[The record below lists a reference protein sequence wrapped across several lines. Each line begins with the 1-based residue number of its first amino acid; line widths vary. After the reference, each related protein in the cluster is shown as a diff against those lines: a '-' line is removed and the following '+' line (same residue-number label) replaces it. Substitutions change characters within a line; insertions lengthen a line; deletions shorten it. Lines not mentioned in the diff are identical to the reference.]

1 MLDYTKVESRLKS
14 FLKNNKRLGYSVA
27 LLVTFLINGGFA
39 YADEAIGSI
48 VPQRSEIKNRIE
60 QEEDNIEQMLKDSEK
75 TMSDIEL
82 KIKKLTQR
90 AEFWTKPLDK
100 SYQFFAMSSFGNYSR
115 NKSNNEKNFNGSE
128 YSFEQGQEAGYG
140 QYINGK
146 YYGMYGIVKNPIEFV
161 DKIQFGANITPKSVP
176 EKTIVEKTVNPRN
189 ITLPT
194 VSVPTINVGAI
205 TMTTPATLSLSLPP
219 NPGNPNINVTPPN
232 AIAALGSINVA
243 AVPTISVNP
252 QIPQIGQAPTVNPVS
267 VSAPSLPGGFSPA
280 TIPLPEAPE
289 DPDAPDVTLFEPAK
303 LAFQGTGY
311 GQTNVTMF
319 NPNASGYESPANNF
333 EEYDTG
339 GGTLNISVIGG
350 KPSWSGATLTGK
362 IGGSTQTLAP
372 GSDPN
377 SINSFFNDTQNT
389 DVIHKGKYTMSRD
402 DGTGNNSSMIFLSLN
417 PYSNG
422 SSTRTYDF
430 QGTVD
435 LIGHSNPSSGEVL
448 IGFEHQLLSGT
459 SSTSIFKNTGVIN
472 LKSGN
477 NVIGMMIDTEG
488 GHGQGKTINAGTI
501 NITSQNSV
509 GIDYGYYVND
519 APKTDVTLGN
529 INVDGTNNYGFRM
542 RYYGDKSG
550 GPTYYDSTNITGGGG
565 TIKVGLNG
573 GTKSVG
579 VSIAQGTSSGDPLS
593 KITNLN
599 IEVGGKNNIGFYRN
613 PDSKA
618 AGHNATAMT
627 LNSTRLSGLKF
638 HSAPATQGSVL
649 VRSDKDE
656 VILDRSFTGTDA
668 ISGIG
673 EKNSLMQAGGTG
685 TVTYTAASTANITAK
700 EFYGMTAGNFA
711 ANAKDKT
718 TGATATNHGKL
729 EISGDGSVAM
739 AADTGNTINNDG
751 QLKVTGKGATGIYNL
766 GTFTQSGATSKLEVD
781 GEKSLGLYNKKGT
794 MTLAGTATI
803 TGTKGSIGIFSN
815 GGSITSSM
823 GNNLTISSDDTGIGK
838 GDTPGLG
845 VYSAKGANV
854 SIDGAKINVKGGS
867 VGIAAVGKDGSTGST
882 IHAHNSTLTYEG
894 KGYAIYTADGG
905 TIDITGSTVNLA
917 GDATGMEIDMA
928 NSTLTATGATVNVKS
943 DGVTVFN
950 LTNVT
955 TPINVSTLQSDL
967 QTASGVTTI
976 NADPGITKYKLASM
990 DGGPI
995 NIDTSISRT
1004 DSDPSAGY
1012 NYFRRFQVQR
1022 ANLNVTKDVTSVMT
1036 SAQAVDFSNQVVG
1049 LEMNSS
1055 KKAVANTEA
1064 SIDLHAAK
1072 ITADRTDAG
1081 DGAVGAFIN
1090 YGKVTL
1096 DSSSGID
1103 VEKGSNTVN
1112 DKAVGVYAVNGSEVE
1127 NDGTIDVG
1135 GNQSIGILGMAYRE
1149 AYNSKTSKYEP
1160 VVSEFGASAVGQGK
1174 VTIKNTRKVDV
1185 SSGNNTTGI
1194 YAINNNSSSTVA
1206 DHTVENSGTV
1216 VVGDTSGSTNT
1227 SIGIYANKVTVKPKD
1242 GTIEIGEKAVGI
1254 YGINSSVIGVAG
1266 DNLGTV
1272 KFKGEKGVAISLKG
1286 DSNNPDAV
1294 LKGSKVTLDEDSAV
1308 ANKEKTGIL
1317 ADLNND
1323 VTLETEV
1330 DTGTL
1335 NHVTAYYSANKNID
1349 VKANLTL
1356 NEDSIGITGD
1366 TTNKAID
1373 LTYGDGV
1380 NTYTMNVGKRS
1391 TGLFGQRTINLKDK
1405 TEIKLNDEKAIG
1417 AYAKGGLTG
1426 VNTAINADG
1435 KLTFTKEEAVGLYAE
1450 NDVTINQ
1457 GATSNLDFSA
1467 ATAKKNI
1474 GMYLAGSKWIGNTA
1488 ITFDSEHEKGNV
1500 YMYAQGLRTPNGDL
1514 GSTLTPNALFK
1525 VSPNGTASATD
1536 RTIGAYLNTELKGTP
1551 GAYASNTFDMS
1562 NTAAKL
1568 EVDKKGIGIYAKNA
1582 STTVDNIIKRIDVTS
1597 TDEETVGVYTDGNLL
1612 LDAPQGKISAVNKG
1626 IGIYGNSGKIT
1637 INGTHDIETTTSGTG
1652 VYLTNGTYLTGGKV
1666 TVKNNTSGTAAAG
1679 VYYTKGT
1686 ASSQVTHD
1694 TDIDVTT
1701 GDNALALY
1709 ADDGIDLKNAKTVTV
1724 DGGQDNVGVFVTKAS
1739 KFTNDNTINVGSSSS
1754 TITNGLGVYVEDG
1767 EATNNAGKNINVY
1780 DKTASTSSVGM
1791 AAVAALGK
1799 TAKVT
1804 NDGTITASG
1813 DAIAMN
1819 VADNSEGVN
1828 NGTIETNDVVLSPSN
1843 ILKAIGAYING
1854 NNAKFTNT
1862 GTIKTENIALALEDT
1877 KAGNITAGTLELTKD
1892 NGVGVYAKNSEVD
1905 FDINPTVGTTTG
1917 TVGLYA
1923 TGNTTISGNISSGAN
1938 GNGHVGVYVADTNV
1952 SFANTSKVTANNG
1965 SSANYG
1971 IGIYTAPGYTGTI
1984 NTTIDQNGDKTI
1996 GLFAGNSTSPA
2007 TGSDITF
2014 NGTINVGDGIGVY
2027 VPTSSRFV
2035 ADNTTFN
2042 INGGTAVYLKGG
2054 DVELGK
2060 AGPTTINFGANGG
2073 TAIYQNGGTF
2083 STGSN
2088 LTINGRG
2095 SFLAIKNAD
2104 STVDSTI
2111 SVGKDG
2117 VGINAIYDATDGA
2130 KDYTLT
2136 LGTNGKFELNGDN
2149 AAGMAA
2155 TVTGLGTANKATI
2168 INKGVIETIG
2178 SNVDTTGIIAK
2189 GAYVQNDGKINIG
2202 KNGVA
2207 IYTTNDGADTDTGL
2221 ENNGEINLIED
2232 EAKGIVANKA
2242 NTTKDFVLGKIS
2254 GTKEKLVGAFFK
2266 DSQAPVNVKDVNI
2279 DVGANSKGLV
2289 FEGGSNFTVGATGV
2303 NNQIK
2308 VGDTT
2313 DSNNR
2318 SIGIAAI
2325 GTSGTVSHTDVIAGS
2340 KQSMGLYAKNGT
2352 LTFDTLTGDLKSTDG
2367 NSILTYADGAAAT
2380 ISLNGGKTL
2389 EIAKDG
2395 IGLGVKDGGTITA
2408 DKDTVVEVKGE
2419 NGIGAYVNNGGN
2431 VDSKF
2436 KIKVKNAKG
2445 RGVYLTGTVSSYPE
2459 VDELKGDES
2468 VGYIFENVTN
2478 HINMTNA
2485 VQITDATAK
2494 KQVAVLAQGT
2504 GNGMTLNGGISVVGD
2519 NNTGV
2524 YSSTGQ
2530 TVTNNG
2536 LLTVGAS
2543 TGDSSIGIYSRGGA
2557 VINNGVSTIGDN
2569 SVGVYG
2575 EETSITTKDMTVG
2588 DKGVG
2593 LYLNNTALGQGDA
2606 IVNGNVSVGGNE
2618 AIGIQ
2623 ASNAKTYLQGDL
2635 TVGATDSK
2643 GIFSENDGDVETT
2656 GDITVGSNS
2665 LGIFKN
2671 GNAEVKTATG
2681 KTITVA
2687 DDGYGIFA
2695 KGGAKVT
2702 NNSAVS
2708 VGKNGVGIYVDGN
2721 DLLSTGNIT
2730 VADKGV
2736 GLLIKNSGTLTS
2748 TGLLTVGSNNA
2759 VGLYAD
2765 NANIVQN
2772 GNITV
2777 ANNDGIGIYSKGTG
2791 NVTTTGDITVG
2802 VDSIGVYKTGTGT
2815 MNIGTS
2821 SSQTMTIGDKGYG
2834 IYYIGNSSSGHSGSS
2849 RANNIIN
2856 SNMTMSLGK
2865 EAVGIYGKNATVNH
2879 VGDITVG
2886 ETTIASNGYSDSN
2899 VNKNSI
2905 GIFGDNSDISYS
2917 GHMTVDKPLSVGLYA
2932 ANGGSITLK
2941 SGSVL
2946 DVKNGATGIMTGKG
2960 VETITI
2966 ESGATLNASG
2976 KASDVDSNAGSKN
2989 VSFGISAYSGNIYN
3003 YGVINA
3009 TNGATAIYKDGVAN
3023 LMNRGTINIDASS
3036 TDLGATPTK
3045 ANANLGGVNVD
3056 ITGRT
3061 TIGGKLIN
3069 GGTVN
3074 IKGDLSMAG
3083 MGLDIS
3089 TGKTIVDART
3099 ITGVAY
3105 VEPNFSKGNSEQKI
3119 TVKDVFRTAPGGI
3132 GSFSGDVKS
3141 RSVSWIAKI
3150 TKDPNDTTTTTRD
3163 ITMVRLPYASLI
3175 AGEKYKNLALGLE
3188 SARSKIGA
3196 SSESPV
3202 FKSLDNINNHKDFAS
3217 AVANLRGDIYSNIQ
3231 ERMKTVEEAY
3241 DRSYTELLD
3250 SYNKTKD
3257 VGKISVIYSRGKH
3270 EDGTLGV
3277 SGYKYES
3284 TGALYV
3290 NEKETYTYGGKY
3302 GWSAGIVGTNFE
3314 FDGDTNKGSKERVIS
3329 GKLGLH
3335 YQTPL
3340 SKTDDNARLKWLTR
3354 GELTVNSH
3362 RTKRYSQ
3369 IGADTYLNRA
3379 RFNSTDLSWKNTISY
3394 DYDINTNWTIKP
3406 YTGIDMSYGHIFRI
3420 RENGDSLP
3428 LEVKGQDYFVISPN
3442 VGVETKYVLPISTH
3456 QMFVKADVKGSYDV
3470 TKLYTKANQAKM
3482 KDGTSG
3488 YYNLSEPE
3496 RRRARVEVGAELGFE
3511 KANTYG
3517 ITFRAGYQGYKKS
3530 QLNYGVR
3537 LNYKF

>member
-1 MLDYTKVESRLKS
+1 M
-14 FLKNNKRLGYSVA
+14 
-27 LLVTFLINGGFA
+27 
-39 YADEAIGSI
+39 
-48 VPQRSEIKNRIE
+48 
-60 QEEDNIEQMLKDSEK
+60 
-75 TMSDIEL
+75 
-82 KIKKLTQR
+82 
-90 AEFWTKPLDK
+90 
-100 SYQFFAMSSFGNYSR
+100 
-115 NKSNNEKNFNGSE
+115 
-128 YSFEQGQEAGYG
+128 
-140 QYINGK
+140 
-146 YYGMYGIVKNPIEFV
+146 
-161 DKIQFGANITPKSVP
+161 
-176 EKTIVEKTVNPRN
+176 
-189 ITLPT
+189 
-194 VSVPTINVGAI
+194 
-205 TMTTPATLSLSLPP
+205 
-219 NPGNPNINVTPPN
+219 
-232 AIAALGSINVA
+232 
-243 AVPTISVNP
+243 
-252 QIPQIGQAPTVNPVS
+252 
-267 VSAPSLPGGFSPA
+267 
-280 TIPLPEAPE
+280 
-289 DPDAPDVTLFEPAK
+289 
-303 LAFQGTGY
+303 
-311 GQTNVTMF
+311 
-319 NPNASGYESPANNF
+319 
-333 EEYDTG
+333 
-339 GGTLNISVIGG
+339 
-350 KPSWSGATLTGK
+350 
-362 IGGSTQTLAP
+362 
-372 GSDPN
+372 
-377 SINSFFNDTQNT
+377 
-389 DVIHKGKYTMSRD
+389 
-402 DGTGNNSSMIFLSLN
+402 
-417 PYSNG
+417 
-422 SSTRTYDF
+422 
-430 QGTVD
+430 
-435 LIGHSNPSSGEVL
+435 
-448 IGFEHQLLSGT
+448 
-459 SSTSIFKNTGVIN
+459 
-472 LKSGN
+472 
-477 NVIGMMIDTEG
+477 
-488 GHGQGKTINAGTI
+488 
-501 NITSQNSV
+501 
-509 GIDYGYYVND
+509 
-519 APKTDVTLGN
+519 
-529 INVDGTNNYGFRM
+529 
-542 RYYGDKSG
+542 
-550 GPTYYDSTNITGGGG
+550 
-565 TIKVGLNG
+565 
-573 GTKSVG
+573 
-579 VSIAQGTSSGDPLS
+579 
-593 KITNLN
+593 
-599 IEVGGKNNIGFYRN
+599 
-613 PDSKA
+613 
-618 AGHNATAMT
+618 
-627 LNSTRLSGLKF
+627 
-638 HSAPATQGSVL
+638 
-649 VRSDKDE
+649 
-656 VILDRSFTGTDA
+656 
-668 ISGIG
+668 
-673 EKNSLMQAGGTG
+673 
-685 TVTYTAASTANITAK
+685 
-700 EFYGMTAGNFA
+700 
-711 ANAKDKT
+711 
-718 TGATATNHGKL
+718 
-729 EISGDGSVAM
+729 
-739 AADTGNTINNDG
+739 
-751 QLKVTGKGATGIYNL
+751 
-766 GTFTQSGATSKLEVD
+766 
-781 GEKSLGLYNKKGT
+781 
-794 MTLAGTATI
+794 
-803 TGTKGSIGIFSN
+803 
-815 GGSITSSM
+815 
-823 GNNLTISSDDTGIGK
+823 
-838 GDTPGLG
+838 
-845 VYSAKGANV
+845 
-854 SIDGAKINVKGGS
+854 
-867 VGIAAVGKDGSTGST
+867 
-882 IHAHNSTLTYEG
+882 
-894 KGYAIYTADGG
+894 
-905 TIDITGSTVNLA
+905 
-917 GDATGMEIDMA
+917 
-928 NSTLTATGATVNVKS
+928 
-943 DGVTVFN
+943 
-950 LTNVT
+950 
-955 TPINVSTLQSDL
+955 
-967 QTASGVTTI
+967 
-976 NADPGITKYKLASM
+976 
-990 DGGPI
+990 
-995 NIDTSISRT
+995 
-1004 DSDPSAGY
+1004 
-1012 NYFRRFQVQR
+1012 
-1022 ANLNVTKDVTSVMT
+1022 
-1036 SAQAVDFSNQVVG
+1036 
-1049 LEMNSS
+1049 
-1055 KKAVANTEA
+1055 
-1064 SIDLHAAK
+1064 
-1072 ITADRTDAG
+1072 
-1081 DGAVGAFIN
+1081 
-1090 YGKVTL
+1090 
-1096 DSSSGID
+1096 
-1103 VEKGSNTVN
+1103 
-1112 DKAVGVYAVNGSEVE
+1112 
-1127 NDGTIDVG
+1127 
-1135 GNQSIGILGMAYRE
+1135 
-1149 AYNSKTSKYEP
+1149 
-1160 VVSEFGASAVGQGK
+1160 
-1174 VTIKNTRKVDV
+1174 
-1185 SSGNNTTGI
+1185 
-1194 YAINNNSSSTVA
+1194 
-1206 DHTVENSGTV
+1206 
-1216 VVGDTSGSTNT
+1216 
-1227 SIGIYANKVTVKPKD
+1227 
-1242 GTIEIGEKAVGI
+1242 GI
-1254 YGINSSVIGVAG
+1254 YGTNGSVIGVAG

-1272 KFKGEKGVAISLKG
+1272 KFNGEKGVAISLKG
-1286 DSNNPDAV
+1286 DASHPDAE
-1294 LKGSKVTLDEDSAV
+1294 LKGTKVTLDEDSSV
-1308 ANKEKTGIL
+1308 ATKPKTGIL

-1330 DTGTL
+1330 DTGSL

-1349 VKANLTL
+1349 VKANLDL
-1356 NEDSIGITGD
+1356 NEESIGITGD
-1366 TTNKAID
+1366 TANKAID
-1373 LTYGDGV
+1373 LTYGDGA
-1380 NTYTMNVGKRS
+1380 NTYTMNVGKKS

-1405 TEIKLNDEKAIG
+1405 TNIKLNDEKAIG

-1457 GATSNLDFSA
+1457 GTTSNFDFSA

-1500 YMYAQGLRTPNGDL
+1500 YIYAQGLRTPNGDL

-1666 TVKNNTSGTAAAG
+1666 TVKNNTTGTAAAG

-1709 ADDGIDLKNAKTVTV
+1709 LDDGIDLKNAKTVTV

-1905 FDINPTVGTTTG
+1905 FNINPTVGTTTG

-1952 SFANTSKVTANNG
+1952 NFTNTSKVTANNG

-2007 TGSDITF
+2007 TGSTVTF
-2014 NGTINVGDGIGVY
+2014 NGTINVGNGIGVY
-2027 VPTSSRFV
+2027 VPTSSKFI

-2042 INGGTAVYLKGG
+2042 VNGGTAVYLQGG

-2060 AGPTTINFGANGG
+2060 AGPTTINFGASGG

-2088 LTINGRG
+2088 LTINGTG
-2095 SFLAIKNAD
+2095 SFLALKNAD
-2104 STVDSTI
+2104 STINSTV

-2117 VGINAIYDATDGA
+2117 VGINAIYDATNGA

-2149 AAGMAA
+2149 AVGMSAI
-2155 TVTGLGTANKATI
+2155 VTGLGTANKATI

-2242 NTTKDFVLGKIS
+2242 NTTKDFILGKIS

-2445 RGVYLTGTVSSYPE
+2445 RGVYATGTVSSYPE

-2478 HINMTNA
+2478 HVNMTNT
-2485 VQITDATAK
+2485 VQITDTTAK
-2494 KQVAVLAQGT
+2494 KQVGVLAQGS

-2557 VINNGVSTIGDN
+2557 VINNGLSTIGNN
-2569 SVGVYG
+2569 SLGIYG
-2575 EETSITTKDMTVG
+2575 EGTSITTKDMTIG

-2791 NVTTTGDITVG
+2791 NVTTAGNITVG
-2802 VDSIGVYKTGTGT
+2802 VDSIGVYKAGTGT

-3036 TDLGATPTK
+3036 TGLGATPTK
-3045 ANANLGGVNVD
+3045 ANANVGGVNVD
-3056 ITGRT
+3056 ITGKT

-3141 RSVSWIAKI
+3141 KSVSWIAKI
-3150 TKDPNDTTTTTRD
+3150 TKDPNDTTTTTKD

-3202 FKSLDNINNHKDFAS
+3202 FKSLDNISNHKDFAS

-3231 ERMKTVEEAY
+3231 ERMKTVEGAY

-3257 VGKISVIYSRGKH
+3257 VGKISVIYSKGKH

-3277 SGYKYES
+3277 SGYQYES

-3290 NEKETYTYGGKY
+3290 GEKEAYTYGGKY

-3314 FDGDTNKGSKERVIS
+3314 FDGDTNKGSKERVVS

-3335 YQTPL
+3335 YQAPL
-3340 SKTDDNARLKWLTR
+3340 SKEDDNARLKWLTR
-3354 GELTVNSH
+3354 GELTVNNH

-3369 IGADTYLNRA
+3369 VGSDTYLNKA
-3379 RFNSTDLSWKNTISY
+3379 RFYSTDISLKNTISY

-3406 YTGIDMSYGHIFRI
+3406 YTGIDMSYGHIFKI

-3428 LEVKGQDYFVISPN
+3428 LEVKGQDYLVVSPN
-3442 VGVETKYVLPISTH
+3442 IGVETKYVLPIATH

-3470 TKLYTKANQAKM
+3470 TKLYTKANQARM